1 MGRRKVV
8 RPGEMARGKMQ
19 NQKSEGSKE
28 ENFLDRTNMIYR
40 IPEENRGGGDLD
52 RAFGFES

>member
-52 RAFGFES
+52 LFIL